1 MTVQKISVIVPAYN
15 AEKTIGTTIRSLLAQ
30 DWPDFEIIVVD
41 DGSTDRTAE
50 ICAGFC
56 ETAEADRGDV
66 RCAASASAGF
76 REEAD
81 AGSTGFYEE
90 ADAGSAGFC
99 ETAEADQGDVHCSV
113 RVLSQANAGPAAARN
128 LALQNVR
135 GDLICFTDAD
145 DTVQEDFLRTLA
157 EGISDAQIA
166 VCGYNIV
173 RKDGSSDPV
182 LPARERLTGT
192 ETMKRVFTDEAVNG
206 FLWNKIFRA
215 EIIRDHAIRF
225 DEKIR
230 VGEDMLF
237 VEQYLR
243 CCATVQMTDRALYNY
258 SVAEKS
264 VSHALT
270 AGNLTLLR
278 AFARA
283 FSLSGESEY
292 RDLAVSKYVRQYLVF
307 YVLYPEK
314 SRLESRFE
322 TFLEKTGYS
331 DDRILSVLPRAYRA
345 RFRFYR
351 FNRPLYAACMSGL
364 RGAKDVLFGK
374 DRELKKR

>member
-1 MTVQKISVIVPAYN
+1 M
-15 AEKTIGTTIRSLLAQ
+15 
-30 DWPDFEIIVVD
+30 
-41 DGSTDRTAE
+41 
-50 ICAGFC
+50 
-56 ETAEADRGDV
+56 
-66 RCAASASAGF
+66 
-76 REEAD
+76 
-81 AGSTGFYEE
+81 
-90 ADAGSAGFC
+90 
-99 ETAEADQGDVHCSV
+99 
-113 RVLSQANAGPAAARN
+113 
-128 LALQNVR
+128 
-135 GDLICFTDAD
+135 DAD
-145 DTVQEDFLRTLA
+145 DTVQEDFLRALA
-157 EGISDAQIA
+157 EAVTNAQIA

-173 RKDGSSDPV
+173 REDGSSDPV

-192 ETMKRVFTDEAVNG
+192 ETMKRVFTDEAING

-215 EIIRDHAIRF
+215 EIIRDYSIRF
-225 DEKIR
+225 DEKIH

-243 CCATVQMTDRALYNY
+243 CCATVQTTDRALYNY
-258 SVAEKS
+258 SVAGQS

-270 AGNLTLLR
+270 ARNLTLLR

-292 RDLAVSKYVRQYLVF
+292 RDLTVSKYVRQYLVF

-314 SRLESRFE
+314 KSLEKRFN

-331 DDRILSVLPRAYRA
+331 DERILAVLPRAYRA

-351 FNRPLYAACMSGL
+351 FSRPFYAACMSGL

-374 DRELKKR
+374 DRELKKK

>member
-15 AEKTIGTTIRSLLAQ
+15 AEKTIEKTIRSLLAQ
-30 DWPDFEIIVVD
+30 DWPDFEVIVVD

-50 ICAGFC
+50 ICAGIC
-56 ETAEADRGDV
+56 ETAEADRGTV
-66 RCAASASAGF
+66 PSPTSK
-76 REEAD
+76 
-81 AGSTGFYEE
+81 
-90 ADAGSAGFC
+90 
-99 ETAEADQGDVHCSV
+99 QI

-128 LALQNVR
+128 LALQNAQ
-135 GDLICFTDAD
+135 GDLICFVDAD
-145 DTVQEDFLRTLA
+145 DTVQEDFLVTLA
-157 EGISDAQIA
+157 EAVTDAQIA

-173 RKDGSSDPV
+173 REDGSSDPV

-225 DEKIR
+225 DEKIH

-258 SVAEKS
+258 SVAGQS

-270 AGNLTLLR
+270 ARNLTLLR

-292 RDLAVSKYVRQYLVF
+292 RDLTVSKYVRQYLVF

-314 SRLESRFE
+314 KPLEKRFNI
-322 TFLEKTGYS
+322 FLEKTGYS
-331 DDRILSVLPRAYRA
+331 DEQILSVLPPAYRA

-351 FNRPLYAACMSGL
+351 FSRPLYAACMSGL

-374 DRELKKR
+374 NRELKKK

>member
-15 AEKTIGTTIRSLLAQ
+15 AEKTIEKTIRSLLAQ
-30 DWPDFEIIVVD
+30 DWPDFEVIVVD

-56 ETAEADRGDV
+56 ETAEEDQGNIPRS
-66 RCAASASAGF
+66 AAS
-76 REEAD
+76 
-81 AGSTGFYEE
+81 
-90 ADAGSAGFC
+90 
-99 ETAEADQGDVHCSV
+99 ETTEADQGIVPCSTKQI

-128 LALQNVR
+128 LALQNAR
-135 GDLICFTDAD
+135 GDLICFVDAD
-145 DTVQEDFLRTLA
+145 DTVQEDFLRALA
-157 EGISDAQIA
+157 EAVTDAQIA

-173 RKDGSSDPV
+173 REDGSSDPV

-192 ETMKRVFTDEAVNG
+192 ETMKRVFTDEAING

-215 EIIRDHAIRF
+215 EIIRDYSIRF
-225 DEKIR
+225 DEKIH

-237 VEQYLR
+237 GQ
-243 CCATVQMTDRALYNY
+243 
-258 SVAEKS
+258 S

-270 AGNLTLLR
+270 ARNLTLLR

-292 RDLAVSKYVRQYLVF
+292 RDLTVSKYVRQYLVF

-314 SRLESRFE
+314 KPLEKRFN

-331 DDRILSVLPRAYRA
+331 DERILAVGPGSDFTASADHFMRRVCRACGER
-345 RFRFYR
+345 R
-351 FNRPLYAACMSGL
+351 MS
-364 RGAKDVLFGK
+364 FSGK
-374 DRELKKR
+374 TGN

>member
-15 AEKTIGTTIRSLLAQ
+15 AEKTIEKTIRSLLAQ
-30 DWPDFEIIVVD
+30 DWPDFEVIVVD

-50 ICAGFC
+50 ICAGIC
-56 ETAEADRGDV
+56 ETAEAGQGTVPR
-66 RCAASASAGF
+66 ATAS
-76 REEAD
+76 
-81 AGSTGFYEE
+81 
-90 ADAGSAGFC
+90 
-99 ETAEADQGDVHCSV
+99 ETAEADQGTVPRATASETAEADQGTVPRSAKQI

-128 LALQNVR
+128 LALQNAR
-135 GDLICFTDAD
+135 GDLICFVDAD
-145 DTVQEDFLRTLA
+145 DTVQEDFLRALA
-157 EGISDAQIA
+157 EAVTNAQIA

-173 RKDGSSDPV
+173 REDGSSDPV
-182 LPARERLTGT
+182 LPALERLTGT
-192 ETMKRVFTDEAVNG
+192 ETMKRVFTDEAING

-215 EIIRDHAIRF
+215 EIIRDYSIRF
-225 DEKIR
+225 DEKIH

-258 SVAEKS
+258 SVAGQS

-270 AGNLTLLR
+270 ARNLTLLR

-292 RDLAVSKYVRQYLVF
+292 RDLTVSKYVRQYLVF

-314 SRLESRFE
+314 KPLEKRFN

-331 DDRILSVLPRAYRA
+331 DERILAVLPRAYRA

-351 FNRPLYAACMSGL
+351 FSRPFYAACMSGL

-374 DRELKKR
+374 DRELKKK

>member
-15 AEKTIGTTIRSLLAQ
+15 AEKTIEKTIRSLLAQ
-30 DWPDFEIIVVD
+30 DWPDFEVIVVD

-56 ETAEADRGDV
+56 ETAEEDQGNIPRS
-66 RCAASASAGF
+66 AAS
-76 REEAD
+76 
-81 AGSTGFYEE
+81 
-90 ADAGSAGFC
+90 
-99 ETAEADQGDVHCSV
+99 ETTEADQGIVPCSTKQI

-128 LALQNVR
+128 LALQNAR
-135 GDLICFTDAD
+135 GDLICFVDAD
-145 DTVQEDFLRTLA
+145 DTVQEDFLRALA
-157 EGISDAQIA
+157 EAVTNAQIA

-173 RKDGSSDPV
+173 REDGSSDPV

-215 EIIRDHAIRF
+215 EIIRDYSIRF
-225 DEKIR
+225 DEKIH

-258 SVAEKS
+258 SVAGQS

-270 AGNLTLLR
+270 ARNLTLLR

-292 RDLAVSKYVRQYLVF
+292 RDLTVSKYVRQYLVF

-314 SRLESRFE
+314 KPLEKRFN

-331 DDRILSVLPRAYRA
+331 DERILAVLPRAYRA

-351 FNRPLYAACMSGL
+351 FSRPFYVACMSGL

-374 DRELKKR
+374 DRELKKK